1 MEPAVDT
8 DDLLRPALTGY
19 RRTGYKPWRLQ
30 SQIYVGFFGG
40 ALAVGAIAFAN
51 ATMLGMSVRAR
62 AAIVALVLAAEAAL
76 LTAVALTETGVV
88 RLGLPLAGLVVYGGA
103 FLIQRSADRVYH
115 FHTDEDE
122 PYESL
127 FGAGLAACVVGR
139 IVDAL
144 VGGAVLG

>member
-1 MEPAVDT
+1 MEREE
-8 DDLLRPALTGY
+8 LLRPVLAGHQ
-19 RRTGYKPWRLQ
+19 RTRYKPWRLQ

-51 ATMLGMSVRAR
+51 AVMLGMSIRAR
-62 AAIVALVLAAEAAL
+62 AAIVALVLAVEAAM
-76 LTAVALTETGVV
+76 LTVVALTETGAI
-88 RLGLPLAGLVVYGGA
+88 RLALPIAGLLVYGGA

-127 FGAGLAACVVGR
+127 FGAGLVACIVGR
-139 IVDAL
+139 IADAL
-144 VGGAVLG
+144 IGGAVVG